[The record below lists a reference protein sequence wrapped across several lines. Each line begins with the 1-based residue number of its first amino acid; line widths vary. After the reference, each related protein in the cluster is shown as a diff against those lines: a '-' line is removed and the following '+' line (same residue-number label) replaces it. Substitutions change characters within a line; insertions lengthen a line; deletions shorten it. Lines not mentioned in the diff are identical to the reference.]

1 VVVEV
6 KHRKGARMIRKVSYL
21 ALGVAIGAATATFS
35 PQVLLTV
42 APSAYAAAA
51 DTYRQLNLF
60 GDVFEKIRTDYVEKP
75 DEPKLIE
82 AAINGML
89 SSLDPHSS
97 YMDAKAYRDMQVQT
111 KGEFGGLGIEVTEED
126 GAIKV
131 VTPIDD
137 TPASKAGIMSGDI
150 IVGIDDDSV
159 QGLTLDQAVD
169 KMRGAVNSAIRL
181 KIIRGAA
188 KEPKEFKIVR
198 DVIRVQSVRSHV
210 EDDDIGYIR
219 ITQFTEQTADGL
231 KSAMEK
237 FRGEVAA
244 DKFKGYILDL
254 RNNPGG
260 LLDQSIEVVNAFID
274 KGEIVS
280 TRGRNPDDAQ
290 RFNARPGGDLSGG
303 KPVVVLINGG
313 SASASEIVSGALQDH
328 KRATLIG
335 TRSFGK
341 GSVQTIMPLGE
352 NGALRLTTARY
363 YTPSGR
369 SIQAKGI
376 DPDIQILEDVPD
388 DLKGK
393 DDTKGEA
400 SLKGHLKNGEDEKTG
415 SQAYVPPDPKND
427 KQLIA
432 AVDLLHG
439 VKHASAAPTEPPKDA
454 SAPTAAPSPGAPSPG
469 LPNSEPVKPN

>member
-1 VVVEV
+1 
-6 KHRKGARMIRKVSYL
+6 MIRKVSYL
-21 ALGVAIGAATATFS
+21 ALGVALGASAAVFA
-35 PQVLLTV
+35 PQVLSSV
-42 APSAYAAAA
+42 APNAFAAAA

-75 DEPKLIE
+75 DEAKMVE
-82 AAINGML
+82 GAINGML
-89 SSLDPHSS
+89 SALDPHSS

-111 KGEFGGLGIEVTEED
+111 KGEFGGLGIEVTEEE

-137 TPASKAGIMSGDI
+137 TPAAKAGILSGDI

-169 KMRGAVNSAIRL
+169 KMRGAVNSAVTL
-181 KIIRGAA
+181 KIVRGAA
-188 KEPKEFKIVR
+188 KEPKDYKIVR
-198 DVIRVQSVRSHV
+198 DVIKVQSVRSHV
-210 EDDDIGYIR
+210 EDGDIAYIR

-231 KSAMEK
+231 K
-237 FRGEVAA
+237 AA
-244 DKFKGYILDL
+244 LDKLHAEIPPDKFKGYILDL

-260 LLDQSIEVVNAFID
+260 LLDQSIEVVNAFVD

-290 RFNARPGGDLSGG
+290 RFNARPGGDLSNG
-303 KPVVVLINGG
+303 KPLVVLINGG

-376 DPDIQILEDVPD
+376 EPDIQILEDVPD

-400 SLKGHLKNGEDEKTG
+400 SLKGHLKNGDDEKTG
-415 SQAYVPPDPKND
+415 SQAYVPPDEKND
-427 KQLIA
+427 KQLSA
-432 AVDLLHG
+432 AIDLLHG
-439 VKHASAAPTEPPKDA
+439 VKRAAAAPAAVAPKEAAAPATPDA
-454 SAPTAAPSPGAPSPG
+454 PKVAAPSTPTTDPT
-469 LPNSEPVKPN
+469 KPN

>member
-1 VVVEV
+1 
-6 KHRKGARMIRKVSYL
+6 MIRKVSYL
-21 ALGVAIGAATATFS
+21 ALGIAIGVGCAGWAPQTLSAFS
-35 PQVLLTV
+35 Q
-42 APSAYAAAA
+42 SAYAAAA

-60 GDVFEKIRTDYVEKP
+60 GDVFDKIRDDYVEKP
-75 DEPKLIE
+75 DESKLIE

-126 GAIKV
+126 GLIKV
-131 VTPIDD
+131 VSPIDD
-137 TPASKAGIMSGDI
+137 TPAAKAGILSGDI
-150 IVGIDDDSV
+150 IAAIDDEST

-169 KMRGAVNSAIRL
+169 KMRGAVNSAVRL
-181 KIIRGAA
+181 KILRGAA
-188 KEPKEFKIVR
+188 KEVKEFKIVR
-198 DVIRVQSVRSHV
+198 DVIKVQSVRSHV
-210 EDDDIGYIR
+210 EADDIGYIR

-231 KSAMEK
+231 KSAMDK
-237 FRGEVAA
+237 VGADVPA

-303 KPVVVLINGG
+303 KPLVVLINGG

-341 GSVQTIMPLGE
+341 GSVQTIMPLGQD
-352 NGALRLTTARY
+352 GALRLTTARY

-376 DPDIQILEDVPD
+376 DPDVEILEDVPE

-415 SQAYVPPDPKND
+415 SQAYVPADPKND

-439 VKHASAAPTEPPKDA
+439 VKHAAVVPAKADANASGATPAATPPDAPKDA
-454 SAPTAAPSPGAPSPG
+454 PAALPAPSKPDAAQ
-469 LPNSEPVKPN
+469 PN

>member
-1 VVVEV
+1 
-6 KHRKGARMIRKVSYL
+6 MIRKFSYL
-21 ALGVAIGAATATFS
+21 GLGVALGALSAAWLPQALGLS
-35 PQVLLTV
+35 PAGAV
-42 APSAYAAAA
+42 AAAA

-60 GDVFEKIRTDYVEKP
+60 GDVFEKIRNSYVEKP
-75 DEPKLIE
+75 DEGKLVE

-97 YMDAKAYRDMQVQT
+97 YMDAKAFRDMQVQT
-111 KGEFGGLGIEVTEED
+111 KGEFGGLGIEVTQED
-126 GAIKV
+126 GVIKV

-137 TPASKAGIMSGDI
+137 TPASKAGILSGDI
-150 IVGIDDDSV
+150 ITDIDGATT

-169 KMRGAVNSAIRL
+169 KMRGAINAPIKL

-188 KEPKEFKIVR
+188 KEPKEYTIVR
-198 DVIRVQSVRSHV
+198 DVIKVQSVRSHV
-210 EDDDIGYIR
+210 EKEDIGYIR
-219 ITQFTEQTADGL
+219 ITQFTEQTAEGL
-231 KSAMEK
+231 KSAM
-237 FRGEVAA
+237 
-244 DKFKGYILDL
+244 DKINAELPGDKLKGYILDL

-260 LLDQSIEVVNAFID
+260 LLDQSIEVVNAFVD

-280 TRGRNPDDAQ
+280 TRGRNADETQ
-290 RFNARPGGDLSGG
+290 RFNARPGVDLSHG
-303 KPVVVLINGG
+303 KALVVLINGG

-341 GSVQTIMPLGE
+341 GSVQTIMPLGQS
-352 NGALRLTTARY
+352 GALRLTTARY

-376 DPDIQILEDVPD
+376 DPDLQILEDVPD
-388 DLKGK
+388 ELKGK
-393 DDTKGEA
+393 DVAQSE
-400 SLKGHLKNGEDEKTG
+400 SQLPGHLKNGDEEAKG
-415 SQAYVPPDPKND
+415 SQAYVPPDAKND

-439 VKHASAAPTEPPKDA
+439 VKHAAEAQ
-454 SAPTAAPSPGAPSPG
+454 PSPSPAADAP
-469 LPNSEPVKPN
+469 KPN

>member
-1 VVVEV
+1 
-6 KHRKGARMIRKVSYL
+6 MIRKVSYL
-21 ALGVAIGAATATFS
+21 ALGVAIGAVCAGRAPQTLSAFS
-35 PQVLLTV
+35 Q
-42 APSAYAAAA
+42 SAYAAAA

-60 GDVFEKIRTDYVEKP
+60 GDVFDKIRNDYVEKP
-75 DEPKLIE
+75 DEAKLIE

-126 GAIKV
+126 GLIKV
-131 VTPIDD
+131 VSPIDD
-137 TPASKAGIMSGDI
+137 TPAAKAGILSGDI
-150 IVGIDDDSV
+150 ISAIDDEST

-169 KMRGAVNSAIRL
+169 KMRGSVNSAVRL
-181 KIIRGAA
+181 KILRGPT
-188 KEPKEFKIVR
+188 KEVKEFKIVR
-198 DVIRVQSVRSHV
+198 DIIKVQSVRSHV
-210 EDDDIGYIR
+210 EADDIGYIR

-237 FRGEVAA
+237 FRADIPA

-303 KPVVVLINGG
+303 KPLVVLINGG

-341 GSVQTIMPLGE
+341 GSVQTIMPLGQD
-352 NGALRLTTARY
+352 GALRLTTARY

-376 DPDIQILEDVPD
+376 EPDVEILEDVPE

-400 SLKGHLKNGEDEKTG
+400 SLKGHLKNGEDEKSG
-415 SQAYVPPDPKND
+415 SQAYVPADPKND

-439 VKHASAAPTEPPKDA
+439 VKHAAVVPAKADAGAATPTPAPTDAPKDA
-454 SAPTAAPSPGAPSPG
+454 PAASPAPSKPDAAQ
-469 LPNSEPVKPN
+469 PN